1 MAESGSNLGVWQCET
16 LRVSPAMAVG
26 IAGSETLKDIVSLID
41 AQEGAPKK
49 RGPYKKREAV

>member
-1 MAESGSNLGVWQCET
+1 
-16 LRVSPAMAVG
+16 MAVG